1 MPLAGIRGCPGCK
14 KKLVKRHYSDV
25 SPGTYDWRRSIMS
38 KNYAGVEDLLTDETF
53 LAWHFRAD
61 ARSIRQWEEWISA
74 DPLHRAR
81 AVQAAEFLE
90 TLRFDEE
97 NLALRQLSQ
106 AESLLLQK
114 IREVMPQRLQ
124 VMPFRRWWIAA
135 ASMLLLATGAYGI
148 REMLTHPI
156 PQLHTAFGEGKE
168 GRLPDGS
175 GVVVNADSKLVFSEG
190 WKDGEDREVWLTGE
204 AFFHVQ
210 KTPMRSRFIVHVNH
224 FDIIVTGTQFN
235 VFNRQDKANVML
247 KEGSVLLHTEEGKEM
262 KMVPGDFV
270 EYQNSLEKKIVR
282 NDSILAWKEHKLIFD
297 GTPLRDLITIIR
309 ENYGVAVSTSGAG
322 LEEKKLYGIMPND
335 NLDVLLLALQSTGD
349 FEIVHE
355 GNGILIK
362 EHQ

>member
-1 MPLAGIRGCPGCK
+1 
-14 KKLVKRHYSDV
+14 
-25 SPGTYDWRRSIMS
+25 MS
-38 KNYAGVEDLLTDETF
+38 KNYAGVEDLLTDESF

-61 ARSIRQWEEWISA
+61 TRSISQWEEWIAA

-81 AVQAAEFLE
+81 AAQAVEFLE

-97 NLALRQLSQ
+97 NLTVRQLSQ
-106 AESLLLQK
+106 AESRLLQK
-114 IREVMPQRLQ
+114 IREATPHHLQ
-124 VMPFRRWWIAA
+124 AAPSRRWWIAA
-135 ASMLLLATGAYGI
+135 ASVLLLATGVYAI
-148 REMLTHPI
+148 RKMLTRPV
-156 PQLHTAFGEGKE
+156 PELHTAFGEVKE
-168 GRLPDGS
+168 SRLPDGS
-175 GVVVNADSKLVFSEG
+175 SVVVNADSKLVFSEG
-190 WKDGEDREVWLTGE
+190 WKDGKDREVWLTGE
-204 AFFHVQ
+204 AFFHVA
-210 KTPMRSRFIVHVNH
+210 KTPMKSRFIVHVNH

-235 VFNRQDKANVML
+235 VVNRQDKANVML
-247 KEGSVLLHTEEGKEM
+247 KEGSVILHTEEGKEL

-270 EYQNSLEKKIVR
+270 EYRSSLEKKVVR

-309 ENYGVAVSTSGAG
+309 ENYGVAVTTSGVG

-349 FEIVHE
+349 FEIIHE

>member
-1 MPLAGIRGCPGCK
+1 
-14 KKLVKRHYSDV
+14 
-25 SPGTYDWRRSIMS
+25 MS
-38 KNYAGVEDLLTDETF
+38 KNYAGVEDLLTDESF

-61 ARSIRQWEEWISA
+61 TRSIRQWDEWIAA

-81 AVQAAEFLE
+81 AAQAVEFLE
-90 TLRFDEE
+90 TLRFEE
-97 NLALRQLSQ
+97 KNLAAGQLSQ
-106 AESLLLQK
+106 AESRLLQK
-114 IREVMPQRLQ
+114 IRNAENKSGQPHQDSQPIENDRPRPVP
-124 VMPFRRWWIAA
+124 VIPARRWWIAA
-135 ASMLLLATGAYGI
+135 ASVLLLAAGSYGI
-148 REMLTHPI
+148 REMLTRSVPE
-156 PQLHTAFGEGKE
+156 LDTTYGEVKE
-168 GRLPDGS
+168 SHLPDGS
-175 GVVVNADSKLVFSEG
+175 SVVVNADSKLVFSQG
-190 WKDGEDREVWLTGE
+190 WKDGKDREVWLTGE
-204 AFFHVQ
+204 AFFHVA

-235 VFNRQDKANVML
+235 VVNRQDKANVML
-247 KEGSVLLHTEEGKEM
+247 KEGSVVLHTEEGKEL

-270 EYQNSLEKKIVR
+270 EYRSSLEKKIVR

-309 ENYGVAVSTSGAG
+309 ENYGVTVTTSGAG

>member
-1 MPLAGIRGCPGCK
+1 
-14 KKLVKRHYSDV
+14 
-25 SPGTYDWRRSIMS
+25 MS
-38 KNYAGVEDLLTDETF
+38 KNYAGVEDLLTDESF

-61 ARSIRQWEEWISA
+61 TRSIRQWDEWIAA

-81 AVQAAEFLE
+81 AAQAVEFLE
-90 TLRFDEE
+90 TLRFDEK
-97 NLALRQLSQ
+97 NLAAGQLSQ
-106 AESLLLQK
+106 AESRLLQK
-114 IREVMPQRLQ
+114 IRNAENKSGQPQQDSQPLENDRPRP
-124 VMPFRRWWIAA
+124 VPVIPVRRWWIAA
-135 ASMLLLATGAYGI
+135 ASVLILAAGYYGI
-148 REMLTHPI
+148 REMLTRSVPE
-156 PQLHTAFGEGKE
+156 LDTTYGEVKE
-168 GRLPDGS
+168 SHLPDGS
-175 GVVVNADSKLVFSEG
+175 SVVVNADSKLVFSQG
-190 WKDGEDREVWLTGE
+190 WKDGKDREVWLTGE
-204 AFFHVQ
+204 AFFHVA
-210 KTPMRSRFIVHVNH
+210 KTPMKSRFIVHVNH

-235 VFNRQDKANVML
+235 VVNRQDKANVML
-247 KEGSVLLHTEEGKEM
+247 KEGSVILHTEEGKEL

-270 EYQNSLEKKIVR
+270 EYRSSLEKKIVR

-309 ENYGVAVSTSGAG
+309 ENYGVTVTTSGAG